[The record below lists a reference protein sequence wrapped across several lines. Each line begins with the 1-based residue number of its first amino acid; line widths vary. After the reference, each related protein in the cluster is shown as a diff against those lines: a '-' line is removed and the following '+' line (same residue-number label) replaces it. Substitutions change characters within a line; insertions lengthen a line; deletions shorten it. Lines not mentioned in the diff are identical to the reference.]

1 MLVRTLAYWSNWPVC
16 VVVLIPLSWLL
27 GVSVYTP
34 LIVMWLSVTLAGYI
48 LIANRNTVSS
58 DTGARFVSFPVLAF
72 VAYALFSFFWSTP
85 ANFSTTNVTNPLL
98 VILTCLS
105 IPILYS
111 YFSTELIHPKQGK
124 IVCLLITVVGPIL
137 LLLIVLDSHVMNGPL
152 IFEREM
158 RAENGR
164 LNFSLAVNQNPNSA
178 SYFFGIGVL
187 VTLRALRF
195 EFASKA
201 LKLSCWIGLI
211 VYSIMFTFCGSISA
225 GIGLLAAVVVNAS
238 FYKDRTAL
246 ISVAV
251 MFIAFLVGLPLIEFL
266 CECSIAE
273 QKRGDSAAARLAVW
287 RGMIELWL
295 EQPLLG
301 HGMFTPLKIA
311 VNSGKTYSSHSILLH
326 QLAGGGIIGIM
337 LVIAIMIQTFNRAV
351 NCARLGEITPLCWL
365 IFVSTIVLTHKHMV
379 FLPEPYLW
387 LIVWGPLLAP
397 HIVLNALAISAGIY
411 RKPPTDNKHF
421 NKFTI

>member
-16 VVVLIPLSWLL
+16 VVFLIPLSWLL

-72 VAYALFSFFWSTP
+72 VAHALFSFFWSTP

-225 GIGLLAAVVVNAS
+225 GIGLLAAVVVNA
-238 FYKDRTAL
+238 
-246 ISVAV
+246 
-251 MFIAFLVGLPLIEFL
+251 
-266 CECSIAE
+266 
-273 QKRGDSAAARLAVW
+273 
-287 RGMIELWL
+287 
-295 EQPLLG
+295 
-301 HGMFTPLKIA
+301 
-311 VNSGKTYSSHSILLH
+311 
-326 QLAGGGIIGIM
+326 
-337 LVIAIMIQTFNRAV
+337 
-351 NCARLGEITPLCWL
+351 
-365 IFVSTIVLTHKHMV
+365 
-379 FLPEPYLW
+379 
-387 LIVWGPLLAP
+387 
-397 HIVLNALAISAGIY
+397 
-411 RKPPTDNKHF
+411 
-421 NKFTI
+421 